1 MIVILKNAQPQSMKI
16 VEQRVIQK
24 YLRRN
29 KYEKNF
35 MFDFSGTN
43 VLLSPLKQLR
53 PILFM
58 MEKSMFIMMT
68 T

>member
-1 MIVILKNAQPQSMKI
+1 MKI

-43 VLLSPLKQLR
+43 VLLSLKQLR